1 MKRQILF
8 TFPIIA
14 MLLLPSCEN
23 GGDLAEK
30 NKLLAK
36 YKSEMKDL
44 RTKIKDLEAEIA
56 EADTTGNK
64 IIAKKITVR
73 GIEVKEFKHY
83 IEIQGTASSDENIM
97 VSSEIG
103 GVVTE
108 ILVNEGEKVVAGQLL
123 AKTDNRTILASIDE
137 LNTALVLAR
146 DLFQRQ
152 ENLWNKQIGS
162 EVQFLQAKNQVES
175 LEKQLA
181 TAQTQL
187 QKANVKAP
195 ISGTVDQVF
204 VNLGEMA
211 APGNPVVRVVD
222 MRKVEVVADASE
234 KYIPDIQKG
243 DLALLS
249 FPSIHEEMATK
260 ISSVGQVVNTKN
272 RTFRVTAAISNNDGK
287 IKTNMLATIKVVDY
301 AVDSA
306 VIIPTRLIQQSLTGE
321 YVFVADRTKGVA
333 VKKQIKSGETF
344 EGETE
349 ITSGLNGSE
358 TLIDDGFRDVL
369 NGGPVEIID

>member
-1 MKRQILF
+1 
-8 TFPIIA
+8 